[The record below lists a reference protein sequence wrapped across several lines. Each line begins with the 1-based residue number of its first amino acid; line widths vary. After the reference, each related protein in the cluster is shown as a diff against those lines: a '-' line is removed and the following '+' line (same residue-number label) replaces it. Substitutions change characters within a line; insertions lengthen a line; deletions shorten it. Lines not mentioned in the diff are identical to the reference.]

1 MTLYDRVADLPLSIE
16 ANERTSRRRQLAGG
30 RTRVT
35 STFALLAP
43 DTFGAGEDVTHDPV
57 DHDVLPD
64 PPAFDFTGDYTF
76 EAFSRS
82 LDDVDLFPEKP
93 PVREES
99 RSRRRWALESA
110 ALDLALKQNDVT
122 LASLLDRER
131 SPVRFVASIP
141 VPDGDIARARD
152 VLAVNPGCEFKL
164 ELTDAC
170 TEETLAALADTDA
183 VRIVDLN
190 GRPGN
195 PAVESAS
202 TSVDYRRVFEAFPD
216 AIVEDPSPS
225 KDVRTSLAANADR
238 VSWNAPIQGVEDLRE
253 LPFAPHWCV
262 VTPSRLGTVESLLE
276 VVEYCEAEG
285 IDMYGGGE
293 AELCVGRGHVQLLA
307 SLFYPEG
314 PNDVA
319 PRSYNEPEVRA
330 TLPASPLEPPTD
342 PTGLE
347 WTQLD

>member
-1 MTLYDRVADLPLSIE
+1 MSLYDRVADLPLSIE

-35 STFALLAP
+35 STFALLAT

-64 PPAFDFTGDYTF
+64 PPAFDFTGDYTL

-82 LDDVDLFPEKP
+82 LDEMDLFPEKP

-131 SPVRFVASIP
+131 SPVRFVASTP
-141 VPDGDIARARD
+141 LPNGDVTRVRD
-152 VLAVNPGCEFKL
+152 VLAVSPGCEFKL
-164 ELTDAC
+164 ELTDAW
-170 TEETLAALADTDA
+170 TEETVAALADTDA

-190 GRPGN
+190 GHPGN

-225 KDVRTSLAANADR
+225 EDVRASLAANADR
-238 VSWNAPIQGVEDLRE
+238 VSWGAPVRDVDDLRE
-253 LPFAPHWCV
+253 LPFAPRWCV

-293 AELCVGRGHVQLLA
+293 SELCVGRGHVQLLA
-307 SLFYPEG
+307 SLFYPDG

-319 PRSYNEPEVRA
+319 PGGYNDPDVQA
-330 TLPASPLEPPTD
+330 DLPTSPLDAPTHSV
-342 PTGLE
+342 GLS
-347 WTQLD
+347 WD